1 MTSHITKGTSPKINP
16 PAPVERVVRSFFKWT
31 HRCWSYPTIPVQVF
45 WNWIFASRPTSTLWP
60 DRSIGPNVHLCNI
73 SNRTTLNNFNCL
85 AQAIL
90 ARALITHLCDNAHLL
105 GCLSHQSS
113 FMNGPCQRLL
123 AIHMFLHLHCL
134 ECRNRMSVIRGADRH
149 NIDLISELLK
159 HFSKIIEL
167 AGVWKLSRLFIE
179 GSSVDVT

>member
-1 MTSHITKGTSPKINP
+1 MTRHVTKSSSSKVNP
-16 PAPVERVVRSFFKWT
+16 SSPVERVINTLFKRTHWCWT
-31 HRCWSYPTIPVQVF
+31 YPSIPVQVF

-73 SNRTTLNNFNCL
+73 SNRTTPNNFNCL

-134 ECRNRMSVIRGADRH
+134 ECRNSVSVVRCTDCYDIY
-149 NIDLISELLK
+149 LISKFLK
-159 HFSKIIEL
+159 HFTEII
-167 AGVWKLSRLFIE
+167 KLSCVGKLP
-179 GSSVDVT
+179 